1 MIVNDIKSL
10 TNSYEEI
17 YLEHEIFIEPDRDP
31 YRGGF
36 EWAVCRNG
44 VELATGLEF
53 SIEEAL
59 KHARSEVAAL
69 T

>member
-1 MIVNDIKSL
+1 MDVNNIESL
-10 TNSYEEI
+10 TKRYEEI
-17 YLEHEIFIEPDRDP
+17 YLDHEIFIEPDRDP

-53 SIEEAL
+53 SVEEAL
-59 KHARSEVAAL
+59 KHARSEVAL
-69 T
+69 ST

>member
-1 MIVNDIKSL
+1 MDVNEIKLL

-17 YLEHEIFIEPDRDP
+17 YLDHEIFIEPDRDR

-44 VELATGLEF
+44 VELVAGLEF
-53 SIEEAL
+53 SAEDAL
-59 KHARSEVAAL
+59 KQARSEVDAL